1 MYSKISRRINMKKI
15 LLFSLLVGL
24 GSACSRESIPLY
36 DSPHHVQFVNEYT
49 DSMEIS
55 FFFYGS
61 AQEIKIALPVKLVG
75 MPLTEAKEVV
85 LKANSQYTTAAPSL
99 FALPEKALF
108 KAGQTLDTL
117 YITLKREGLNQKV
130 RLVVDI
136 ENGMEILSGQSIYS
150 RQIIWFSTEISRPA
164 WWDSDVEEVFLGRY
178 SIPKFQKLIDVTGVG
193 DWDGKIY
200 DERRALALEF
210 KRELLRL
217 RYAGTPY
224 PDEELGLDDMSLDV
238 PVLGY

>member
-1 MYSKISRRINMKKI
+1 MKKI
-15 LLFSLLVGL
+15 LLFGLLAGL
-24 GSACSRESIPLY
+24 LNACSKENIPLY
-36 DSPHHVQFVNEYT
+36 DSQHYVQFVNDYT

-61 AQEIKIALPVKLVG
+61 AQQIEIPLPVKLVG
-75 MPLTEAKEVV
+75 MPLTEAKEIV
-85 LKANSQYTTAAPSL
+85 LKANSQYTTASSSQ
-99 FALPEKALF
+99 FALPDKVLF
-108 KAGQTLDTL
+108 KAGQTMDTL

-136 ENGMEILSGQSIYS
+136 ADGTEILSGQSLYS

-164 WWDSDVEEVFLGRY
+164 WWDSDVEDVFLGKY
-178 SIPKFQKLIDVTGVG
+178 SIPKFQKLIDVTGTG
-193 DWDGKIY
+193 DWENKNY
-200 DERRALALEF
+200 DERRALALQF

-224 PDEELGLDDMSLDV
+224 PDEELGLDDMSTDI